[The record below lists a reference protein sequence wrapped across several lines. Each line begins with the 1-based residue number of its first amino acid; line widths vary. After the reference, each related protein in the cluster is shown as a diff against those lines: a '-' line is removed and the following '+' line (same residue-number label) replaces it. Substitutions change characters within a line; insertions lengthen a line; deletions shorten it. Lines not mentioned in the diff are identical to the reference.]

1 MLDTT
6 KYKSILRMEMA
17 SLVDDF
23 HCDITFRHHSS
34 TDAISDEMR
43 AVINDVF
50 KSAAVSAND
59 YLNTKTQMK

>member
-6 KYKSILRMEMA
+6 KYKSILRMQMA

-43 AVINDVF
+43 AVINDMF
-50 KSAAVSAND
+50 KSAVANANE
-59 YLNTKTQMK
+59 YLNSETQEK

>member
-17 SLVDDF
+17 SFFGEF

-34 TDAISDEMR
+34 ADAISDEMR
-43 AVINDVF
+43 AVINDMF
-50 KSAAVSAND
+50 KSAVANANE
-59 YLNTKTQMK
+59 YLSSETKQK